1 VGGVSGGTGVDP
13 DPLAAIPRGP
23 TGYAAFSAEEYRRRD
38 AAVDGLRTAAGLDA
52 IVVYGS
58 GNARHELQYL
68 TAWPARQEGYLV
80 TGPGR
85 PPSLHVQ
92 LYNHVPNAREMSVVE
107 DVRWGGTDS
116 TAAVAGEIAARGAR
130 KVGLVGAIPYQAH
143 RRLTGATAGV
153 DWVDLTGAFRRMR
166 LVKSA
171 EEIDW
176 TARAAA
182 VCDLAID
189 ALVRAARPGL
199 REDVLGSIVENA
211 YGAAGGQHGICF
223 LATAPMTGGGRAVP
237 AQNWSDRVIREGD
250 AVVIE
255 LSAGLGGYTGQ
266 VLRTVAVGEPTADVR
281 ELHAVADAA
290 FEAIVAA
297 ARPGAPASDLLAAAG
312 LIDAAGLTVIDD
324 VVHGYGGGYLAPV
337 LRTPATSH
345 GPAPELILEPGM
357 MLVVQPNVVTP
368 DGRLGVQTGE
378 LVLITED
385 RARSLHTAPR
395 GLLRATPTA

>member
-1 VGGVSGGTGVDP
+1 VTAAAALAP

-23 TGYAAFSAEEYRRRD
+23 GGYAAFTPGEYARR
-38 AAVDGLRTAAGLDA
+38 AAAIDGLREAGGCDA
-52 IVVYGS
+52 VVVYGS

-80 TGPGR
+80 TGPGA
-85 PPSLHVQ
+85 PSSLYVQ
-92 LYNHVPNAREMSVVE
+92 LFNHVPNAREMSVVE

-116 TAAVAGEIAARGAR
+116 TAAVAADIAARGAR
-130 KVGLVGAIPYQAH
+130 TVGLVGAISYQAH
-143 RRLTGATAGV
+143 RRLSAATPGV
-153 DWVDLTGAFRRMR
+153 DWIDLTGPFRRMR

-176 TARAAA
+176 TTRAAA

-189 ALVRAARPGL
+189 ALVRSARPGM
-199 REDVLGSIVENA
+199 REDVLGSIVEHA

-223 LATAPMTGGGRAVP
+223 LASAPMTGGGRAVP
-237 AQNWSDRVIREGD
+237 AQNWSDRVIRDGD
-250 AVVIE
+250 AVLIE
-255 LSAGLGGYTGQ
+255 LSAGIGGMTGQ
-266 VLRTVAVGEPTADVR
+266 VLRTVALGEPPSAYR
-281 ELHAVADAA
+281 ELHEVAEAA

-312 LIDAAGLTVIDD
+312 LIDDAGLTVIDD

-345 GPAPELILEPGM
+345 GPAPDVTLAPGM

-368 DGRLGVQTGE
+368 DLRLGVQTGE
-378 LVLITED
+378 LIVITD
-385 RARSLHTAPR
+385 DGARSLHAAPR
-395 GLLRATPTA
+395 GLLRASATA